1 MDLFEEYIYKFISI
15 SEQDAVISNDKRFIR
30 YRTKISHIK
39 KNIDRDLQNYENRDS
54 ILNLI
59 DDMSSLYLE
68 MSTHFRYLDFKT
80 AFLAGIVVGLKTN
93 ELDSEE
99 ILKNAN
105 RILEEEINE
114 RNRRNTKKDI

>member
-1 MDLFEEYIYKFISI
+1 MELFEEYIYKFISL

-30 YRTKISHIK
+30 YRAKINHIK

-99 ILKNAN
+99 ILKYAN
-105 RILEEEINE
+105 QIVEEEINE
-114 RNRRNTKKDI
+114 RNRRNTKEDI

>member
-1 MDLFEEYIYKFISI
+1 MDLFEEYIYKFISL
-15 SEQDAVISNDKRFIR
+15 SEQDAVISNNKRFIR
-30 YRTKISHIK
+30 YRTKINHIK
-39 KNIDRDLQNYENRDS
+39 KNIGKDLQDHENRDS

-105 RILEEEINE
+105 QILEEEINE
-114 RNRRNTKKDI
+114 RNRRNTKEDI